1 MYSDLGA
8 PCPCRVEGF
17 RFRGE
22 GSPFWG
28 SWCGATRVF
37 WDGISGAEAGRRKED
52 VGLQTREA
60 SVSNL
65 ASWRPGLVLP
75 LP

>member
-1 MYSDLGA
+1 MFQISDPRAGLNASGLGSKIHRFGA
-8 PCPCRVEGF
+8 PGVGLRAF
-17 RFRGE
+17 FL
-22 GSPFWG
+22 
-28 SWCGATRVF
+28 
-37 WDGISGAEAGRRKED
+37 DGISGAEAGRRKED